1 MASTRDIRRRIKS
14 INNTKK
20 ITRAME
26 MVSAA
31 KMRRAV
37 SSVLAIRP
45 YAHNAWSVL
54 TNLSRAFE
62 STHSGLLEVR
72 EVKSVLA
79 VAITA
84 NRGLCSSFNS
94 QLIKR
99 MKDEIENPVNLKINR
114 AGIKRI
120 ESKISN
126 AELRI
131 DFITI
136 GKKGENALRRMQKPA
151 RNATLA
157 RDASPAQQTDGS
169 HSDGR
174 SVAVGEIIASFP
186 QLNYLPGS
194 EDVRPLSKIVI
205 EKYLNKKYDK
215 VVVFYT
221 DYVSA
226 IKQETRVRQMLPISK
241 IDLEKQIAEMDVL
254 AKEYGLEEPIA
265 EYKVEPSPEEV
276 LKYIIPRLI
285 EMQVYHAILES
296 NASKESARMMA
307 MRNATDAAGEMSED
321 LTFIFNQIRQG
332 KITQE
337 IAEISAG
344 RAALEN

>member
-37 SSVLAIRP
+37 ASVIAIRP
-45 YAHNAWSVL
+45 YAHSAWSVL
-54 TNLSRAFE
+54 TNMARAFE
-62 STHSGLLEVR
+62 SVHSGLLEVR

-79 VAITA
+79 IAITA
-84 NRGLCSSFNS
+84 NKGLCSSFNA
-94 QLIKR
+94 QMIKR
-99 MKDEIENPVNLKINR
+99 LKDEIEDPKNLKINR
-114 AGIKRI
+114 AGIKKI
-120 ESKISN
+120 ESKISD
-126 AELRI
+126 ADLKI

-136 GKKGENALRRMQKPA
+136 GKKGENALRRMK
-151 RNATLA
+151 R
-157 RDASPAQQTDGS
+157 
-169 HSDGR
+169 
-174 SVAVGEIIASFP
+174 EIIASFP
-186 QLNYLPGS
+186 QLNYLPGI

-205 EKYLNKKYDK
+205 EEYLNKKYDK

-226 IKQETRVRQMLPISK
+226 IKQETKVRQILPISK

-254 AKEYGLEEPIA
+254 AKEFGLEEPIV
-265 EYKVEPSPEEV
+265 EYKVEPSPKEV
-276 LKYIIPRLI
+276 LEYIIPRLI

-296 NASKESARMMA
+296 NASKESARMIA
-307 MRNATDAAGEMSED
+307 MRNATDAAGEMSEG
-321 LTFIFNQIRQG
+321 LTFVYNQIRQG